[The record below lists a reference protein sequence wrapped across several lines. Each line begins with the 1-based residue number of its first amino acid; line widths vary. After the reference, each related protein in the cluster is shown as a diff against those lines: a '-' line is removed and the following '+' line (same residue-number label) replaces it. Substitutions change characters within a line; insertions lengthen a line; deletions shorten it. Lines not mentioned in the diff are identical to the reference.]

1 MKRADIE
8 RCRAAGE
15 SIRDDAQAIKRAV
28 RTLAATVLFL
38 LCPIPFILFW
48 KSSLF
53 AAITA
58 LVIVSFIVVFGGLY
72 LAIFKDD
79 K

>member
-38 LCPIPFILFW
+38 LCPIPLFFSGKFSIRGDHGTGYCFVHCGVWWVILGNF
-48 KSSLF
+48 
-53 AAITA
+53 
-58 LVIVSFIVVFGGLY
+58 
-72 LAIFKDD
+72 
-79 K
+79 